1 MKYFLITL
9 VISVLCLSCE
19 PITVENSVPNKEEF
33 TTIQMQEFPK
43 DTVIVSFNENKIYFF
58 NEKAKV
64 YLQAEVATSTS
75 TCLETMELTLFVLIG
90 IIMGIGIGIYISN

>member
-9 VISVLCLSCE
+9 VISVLCLSCN

-33 TTIQMQEFPK
+33 TTIQIQELPK
-43 DTVIVSFNENKIYFF
+43 DTVVVSFNENEIYFF

-64 YLQAEVATSTS
+64 YLQAKVATSTS
-75 TCLETMELTLFVLIG
+75 TCLETMELILFILVVM
-90 IIMGIGIGIYISN
+90 IMGIVIGIYI